1 MRCCRCVVCVTK
13 VGMFDD
19 SSAAVK
25 PARPLEAG
33 GVAVPIT
40 IITFLHLSLSR
51 LFVFLTQNII
61 RSASHL
67 GNSDE
72 KMKDAGLLL
81 AQSFWWY
88 FLCYI
93 SAVLPLV
100 VSDCWDERLIVPGFS
115 QWQLLNWDLI
125 NFSSE
130 MIWNSWTASDEMLV
144 RLSLY
149 NILYRNISI
158 TESRRISVEFSRCL
172 RTKRVSD
179 PFEWREG

>member
-1 MRCCRCVVCVTK
+1 
-13 VGMFDD
+13 MFDD
-19 SSAAVK
+19 SSAAV
-25 PARPLEAG
+25 RPERGQRRLG
-33 GVAVPIT
+33 GVALPIT

-100 VSDCWDERLIVPGFS
+100 VSDCWDERLIVPAFS